1 MVAWRAMTCGPALP
15 TDPSALSALSALSDA
30 AQVGLWLCVLA
41 GGLAFC
47 VGLRR
52 AGLATTYVRDLLHI
66 GAGVWA
72 FGLRLWHGARAP
84 IAITL
89 AAVLA
94 LALVPRVAPRLRALA
109 RFRDAVSAGDERF
122 AGLVLYAASFCAFT
136 VLGSLG
142 SFGSFETQP
151 AAAAALLALALGDGV
166 GGLVG
171 RRFGRLRYR
180 VPGAKEKSLEGS
192 VTVALFTALA
202 LLAVGGWYGRPFGVG
217 AIVVASL
224 AASAAEAIAPRAS
237 DNVLLPAAVFA
248 ALSALRLRG

>member
-109 RFRDAVSAGDERF
+109 RCVKPLARQLRKGRAGGIGD
-122 AGLVLYAASFCAFT
+122 
-136 VLGSLG
+136 
-142 SFGSFETQP
+142 
-151 AAAAALLALALGDGV
+151 AAATDASIA
-166 GGLVG
+166 
-171 RRFGRLRYR
+171 FGEG
-180 VPGAKEKSLEGS
+180 PGAES
-192 VTVALFTALA
+192 
-202 LLAVGGWYGRPFGVG
+202 P
-217 AIVVASL
+217 
-224 AASAAEAIAPRAS
+224 APRGMKK
-237 DNVLLPAAVFA
+237 
-248 ALSALRLRG
+248 RKKTK